1 MVKFFKII
9 EKIVY
14 GIAALAIVAALAMM
28 IIGAFV
34 NLDKVEKELLSYMPY
49 FYICATIVLLYKIVV
64 LVFTSFYQIKIEK
77 RKDYLDVILAL
88 QRAEEA
94 STKQEDMLEQ
104 ELTPFIENVKR
115 LPEGNTDA
123 VIREI
128 QDRLPEV
135 VQKLV
140 DQRVAEIKQNIAKE
154 NEERIQEI
162 NVLSANVSDVLERRE
177 HLLNLE
183 AEIKRCQEEEQKRRL
198 AKTEEYTML
207 VFSLAGT
214 SVENVEKVR
223 CLDDPFHL
231 LCYNIGKRGKDH
243 GTERQSPVVI
253 EQHAHIS
260 EKCHT
265 CIKDLRG
272 KLSHTFHAVIH
283 VGDRLRDDISGAL
296 FFQLHTGFMY
306 QCPVQDP
313 LHPPVYIVGEP
324 AHIEPLDISR
334 QLHRSDHDHIG
345 GRQPEHRRK
354 TLRPCQDLHQAARHL
369 SLKPWPR
376 HEAQVIDQSRHC
388 DQRQNLP
395 FCPEIH
401 HDLIWAKIF
410 LFHFC
415 SFLKSYKLF

>member
-1 MVKFFKII
+1 
-9 EKIVY
+9 
-14 GIAALAIVAALAMM
+14 M

-34 NLDKVEKELLSYMPY
+34 NLEKIEKELLSYMPY
-49 FYICATIVLLYKIVV
+49 FYIGATIVLLYKIVV

-88 QRAEEA
+88 QKAEEVY
-94 STKQEDMLEQ
+94 TKQEDMLEQ

-140 DQRVAEIKQNIAKE
+140 DQRVAEIKQNIAKK

-214 SVENVEKVR
+214 SVKNVEKV
-223 CLDDPFHL
+223 CDVIKLFIETGQVTANKY
-231 LCYNIGKRGKDH
+231 LCIPLNKKLRNAEVKQFVYNIIRYNGK
-243 GTERQSPVVI
+243 EN
-253 EQHAHIS
+253 
-260 EKCHT
+260 
-265 CIKDLRG
+265 
-272 KLSHTFHAVIH
+272 
-283 VGDRLRDDISGAL
+283 
-296 FFQLHTGFMY
+296 
-306 QCPVQDP
+306 
-313 LHPPVYIVGEP
+313 
-324 AHIEPLDISR
+324 LDA
-334 QLHRSDHDHIG
+334 
-345 GRQPEHRRK
+345 E
-354 TLRPCQDLHQAARHL
+354 
-369 SLKPWPR
+369 
-376 HEAQVIDQSRHC
+376 
-388 DQRQNLP
+388 
-395 FCPEIH
+395 
-401 HDLIWAKIF
+401 
-410 LFHFC
+410 
-415 SFLKSYKLF
+415 SFLQTAFCEWFSGKKENIAKNYSVRPKDSLVSKEGVEADLVVLKNIVRKND

>member
-1 MVKFFKII
+1 MRPISD
-9 EKIVY
+9 
-14 GIAALAIVAALAMM
+14 AIQACCWHWKAELM

-34 NLDKVEKELLSYMPY
+34 NLEKIEKELLSYMPY
-49 FYICATIVLLYKIVV
+49 FYIGATIVLLYKIVV

-88 QRAEEA
+88 QKAEEVY
-94 STKQEDMLEQ
+94 TKQEDMLEQ

-140 DQRVAEIKQNIAKE
+140 DQRVAEIKQNIAKK

-214 SVENVEKVR
+214 SVKNVEKV
-223 CLDDPFHL
+223 CDVIKLFIETGQVTANKY
-231 LCYNIGKRGKDH
+231 LCIPLNKKLRNAEVKQFVYNIIRYNGK
-243 GTERQSPVVI
+243 EN
-253 EQHAHIS
+253 
-260 EKCHT
+260 
-265 CIKDLRG
+265 
-272 KLSHTFHAVIH
+272 
-283 VGDRLRDDISGAL
+283 
-296 FFQLHTGFMY
+296 
-306 QCPVQDP
+306 
-313 LHPPVYIVGEP
+313 
-324 AHIEPLDISR
+324 LDA
-334 QLHRSDHDHIG
+334 
-345 GRQPEHRRK
+345 E
-354 TLRPCQDLHQAARHL
+354 
-369 SLKPWPR
+369 
-376 HEAQVIDQSRHC
+376 
-388 DQRQNLP
+388 
-395 FCPEIH
+395 
-401 HDLIWAKIF
+401 
-410 LFHFC
+410 
-415 SFLKSYKLF
+415 SFLQTAFCEWFSGKKENIAKNYSVRPKDSLVSKEGVEADLVVLKNIVRKND